1 MTYPEFLDQKRI
13 IDRPSGFSAVPKLND
28 RLFGF
33 QNDVVA
39 IKMGRRFVGVELKSS
54 YYQQAKLNLIA
65 AESATER
72 DLFKEAV

>member
-1 MTYPEFLDQKRI
+1 M
-13 IDRPSGFSAVPKLND
+13 
-28 RLFGF
+28 
-33 QNDVVA
+33 QNQQNNQA